1 MNAYLLHFTLIL
13 ASIFIVILNVINAA
27 IWLGY
32 YCHDIHT
39 YLYMLILLHPGV
51 STPPRARASPSRVCS
66 HPHHSL
72 ALDPS

>member
-1 MNAYLLHFTLIL
+1 MRIYLTFTLIL
-13 ASIFIVILNVINAA
+13 PSIVIVILIVINAA

-39 YLYMLILLHPGV
+39 LLYMLILLHPGI

-66 HPHHSL
+66 HPHNSL